1 MKLIF
6 KIQTVFILIFI
17 FSCAQ
22 NNSLTKRKSIPIL
35 DDEVWWGG
43 AVVDGRKMPF
53 GRNEFALNQNGNV
66 GTNQSQPLFL
76 SSKGRYFWCDSP
88 LEVNIST
95 NTILVESNEAE
106 IIFGEQGK
114 SLKEAF
120 HEASVNH
127 FPPSGKI
134 PDPLLFT
141 SPQYNTWI
149 ELQYNQNEEDIL
161 KYAESIVENGF
172 PTGVLMIDD
181 NWQTDYGTW
190 EFSSDRF
197 SNPKGMID
205 QLHDMGFKVMVW
217 VCPFISADSPVYRKL
232 ASQKLLMFADAQK
245 SNPAIV
251 KWWNGQSALIDLSNP
266 EGSRWYK
273 DQLKNLVDNYG
284 VDGFKLDAGDAHFY
298 SGLYGFQDVGPNVHC
313 ELHAKIGLDFP
324 LNEYRACW
332 KMAGQPLVQRLRD
345 KQHNWEDLRA
355 LIPDMLALGLI
366 GHPYGCPDLIGGGEI
381 SSFNDKTILDEELIV
396 RAAQV
401 HTLMPMMQFSVAPWR
416 VLNESNQAI
425 CKQMAGLHYNM
436 GSEIIALATESAK
449 TGEPIVRHMEYEFP
463 GNGYQDIKDQFML
476 GEDIM
481 VAPVVEKGVRSRMI
495 IFPEGKWQGDDG
507 SIVIGP
513 TSEEITVPLE
523 RLPWYR
529 LVK

>member
-1 MKLIF
+1 MKLSHYCLLPF
-6 KIQTVFILIFI
+6 FLIFL
-17 FSCAQ
+17 FSC
-22 NNSLTKRKSIPIL
+22 SDTKSPTQKKSIQIME
-35 DDEVWWGG
+35 DEVWWGG
-43 AVVDGRKMPF
+43 AVVDGRNMPF
-53 GRNEFALNQNGNV
+53 GKADFSLDQNGSV
-66 GTNQSQPLFL
+66 GTNQAQPLFL
-76 SSKGRYFWCDSP
+76 SSKGRYFWSDSP
-88 LEVNIST
+88 LMVDISKS
-95 NTILVESNEAE
+95 TISVESMEAK
-106 IIFGEQGK
+106 IIFGENGK

-120 HEASVNH
+120 LEASVNH

-134 PDPLLFT
+134 PDPLLIT

-161 KYAESIVENGF
+161 KYAEAIVENGF

-181 NWQTDYGTW
+181 NWQTAYGTW
-190 EFSSDRF
+190 EFSADRF
-197 SNPKGMID
+197 SDPKGMID
-205 QLHDMGFKVMVW
+205 KLHEMGFKVMVW

-232 ASQKLLMFADAQK
+232 ASQKLLLFSDAQK

-251 KWWNGQSALIDLSNP
+251 KWWNGQSAIIDLSNP
-266 EGSRWYK
+266 DGRRWYK
-273 DQLKNLVDNYG
+273 DQLQNLVDKYG

-298 SGLYGFQDVGPNVHC
+298 TGIFGYQDVGPNFHC

-345 KQHNWEDLRA
+345 KQHDWEDLGA

-366 GHPYGCPDLIGGGEI
+366 GHPFSCPDLIGGGEI
-381 SSFNDKTILDEELIV
+381 SSFIDKSILDEELIV

-401 HTLMPMMQFSVAPWR
+401 HALMPMMQFSVAPWR
-416 VLNESNQAI
+416 VLNEKNLAI
-425 CKQMAGLHYNM
+425 CKQMAELHHSM
-436 GSEIIALATESAK
+436 GNEIIELANNSSK

-463 GNGYQDIKDQFML
+463 SNGYQDIKDQFML
-476 GEDIM
+476 GEEIL
-481 VAPVVEKGVRSRMI
+481 VAPVVEKGVRSKMV
-495 IFPEGKWQGDDG
+495 IFPKGTWQGDDG
-507 SIVIGP
+507 SVVIGP
-513 TSEEITVPLE
+513 ASEEISVPME

>member
-1 MKLIF
+1 M
-6 KIQTVFILIFI
+6 V
-17 FSCAQ
+17 SCSS
-22 NNSLTKRKSIPIL
+22 NNSLPRIESFEIQE
-35 DDEVWWGG
+35 DEVWWGG

-53 GRNEFALNQNGNV
+53 RDVSYTFDQNGNV
-66 GTNQSQPLFL
+66 GTNQAQPLFL
-76 SSKGRYFWCDSP
+76 SSKGRYIWCDSP
-88 LEVNIST
+88 LKVSIYENAIS
-95 NTILVESNEAE
+95 VESNEAD
-106 IIFGEQGK
+106 IIFNEHEK
-114 SLKEAF
+114 SLKEAYI
-120 HEASVNH
+120 EASKKH
-127 FPPSGKI
+127 FPPAGKI

-181 NWQTDYGTW
+181 NWQTAYGTW

-197 SNPKGMID
+197 SDPRGMID
-205 QLHDMGFKVMVW
+205 RLHAMGFKVMLW
-217 VCPFISADSPVYRKL
+217 VCPFVSADSPMYRKL
-232 ASQKLLMFADAQK
+232 ARQNVLMFSDEKK

-266 EGSRWYK
+266 EGNDWYIN
-273 DQLKNLVDNYG
+273 QMKNLVEKYG

-298 SGLYGFQDVGPNVHC
+298 KGLYGYKNVGPNDHC
-313 ELHAKIGLDFP
+313 ELHAKIGLNFP

-355 LIPDMLALGLI
+355 LIPDIIALGLM
-366 GHPYGCPDLIGGGEI
+366 GHPFSCPDLIGGGEI
-381 SSFNDKTILDEELIV
+381 SSFIDKTVFDEELIV

-401 HTLMPMMQFSVAPWR
+401 HALMPMMQFSVAPWR
-416 VLNESNQAI
+416 VLSEKNLLI
-425 CKQMAGLHYNM
+425 CKQMAELHHNM
-436 GSEIIALATESAK
+436 GNEIIKLAKESAK

-463 GNGYQDIKDQFML
+463 GNGYSNIIDQFML
-476 GEDIM
+476 GENILIT
-481 VAPVVEKGVRSRMI
+481 PIVEKEKRSRMVT
-495 IFPEGKWQGDDG
+495 FPEGKWTGDDG
-507 SIVIGP
+507 SIVEGP
-513 TSEEITVPLE
+513 AVKEIDVPLE

-529 LVK
+529 KVN